1 MSYSL
6 LRARAMTRS
15 KGGLVYSTSKETMA
29 SLLEGLSLRD
39 KEETL
44 PKEDQELRVRIERKG
59 RKGKTVTLISGFVG
73 QTADLEELGKELKAK
88 CGIGG
93 SVKEGEVI
101 LQGELVERVVALLRE
116 MGYTRTRG

>member
-1 MSYSL
+1 M
-6 LRARAMTRS
+6 ARS
-15 KGGLVYSTSKETMA
+15 KGGLVYSTGKETMA

-39 KEETL
+39 EEETL

-59 RKGKTVTLISGFVG
+59 RKGKTVTLISGYVG

-93 SVKEGEVI
+93 SVKDGEVI

>member
-1 MSYSL
+1 M
-6 LRARAMTRS
+6 ARS
-15 KGGLVYSTSKETMA
+15 KGGLVYSTGKETMA
-29 SLLEGLSLRD
+29 SLLEGLSLGEE
-39 KEETL
+39 EETL

-116 MGYTRTRG
+116 MGYKRTRG

>member
-1 MSYSL
+1 M
-6 LRARAMTRS
+6 ARS
-15 KGGLVYSTSKETMA
+15 KGGLVYSTGKETMA
-29 SLLEGLSLRD
+29 SLLEGLSLGEE
-39 KEETL
+39 EETL

-93 SVKEGEVI
+93 SVKDGEVI

>member
-1 MSYSL
+1 M
-6 LRARAMTRS
+6 ARN
-15 KGGLVYSTSKETMA
+15 KGGLVYSTGKETMA

-39 KEETL
+39 EEETL

-101 LQGELVERVVALLRE
+101 LQGELVERVVTLLRE

>member
-1 MSYSL
+1 M
-6 LRARAMTRS
+6 ARN
-15 KGGLVYSTSKETMA
+15 KGGLVYSTGKETMA
-29 SLLEGLSLRD
+29 SLLEGLSLED
-39 KEETL
+39 QEETL

-59 RKGKTVTLISGFVG
+59 RKGKTVTLITGFVG

-93 SVKEGEVI
+93 SVKEGEII

>member
-1 MSYSL
+1 M
-6 LRARAMTRS
+6 ARS
-15 KGGLVYSTSKETMA
+15 KGGLVYSTGKETMA

-39 KEETL
+39 EEETL

-93 SVKEGEVI
+93 SVKDGEVI

>member
-1 MSYSL
+1 M
-6 LRARAMTRS
+6 ARS
-15 KGGLVYSTSKETMA
+15 KGGLVYSTGKETMA
-29 SLLEGLSLRD
+29 SLLEGLSLGD
-39 KEETL
+39 QEETL

-73 QTADLEELGKELKAK
+73 QSADLEELGKELKAK

>member
-1 MSYSL
+1 M
-6 LRARAMTRS
+6 ARN
-15 KGGLVYSTSKETMA
+15 KGGLVYSTGKETMA
-29 SLLEGLSLRD
+29 SLLEGLSLGD
-39 KEETL
+39 EEETL

-73 QTADLEELGKELKAK
+73 QSADLEELGKELKAK

>member
-1 MSYSL
+1 M
-6 LRARAMTRS
+6 ARS
-15 KGGLVYSTSKETMA
+15 KGGLVYSTGKETMA
-29 SLLEGLSLRD
+29 SLLEGLSLGEE
-39 KEETL
+39 EETL

-59 RKGKTVTLISGFVG
+59 RKGKTVTLITGFVG

>member
-1 MSYSL
+1 M
-6 LRARAMTRS
+6 ARN
-15 KGGLVYSTSKETMA
+15 KGGLVYSTGKETMA
-29 SLLEGLSLRD
+29 SLLEGLSLGD
-39 KEETL
+39 EEETL

-59 RKGKTVTLISGFVG
+59 RKGKTVTLITGFVG

-116 MGYTRTRG
+116 MGYKRTRG

>member
-1 MSYSL
+1 M
-6 LRARAMTRS
+6 ARS
-15 KGGLVYSTSKETMA
+15 KGGLVYSTGKETMA

-39 KEETL
+39 EEETL

-73 QTADLEELGKELKAK
+73 QSADLEELGKALKAK

-93 SVKEGEVI
+93 SVKDGEVI
-101 LQGELVERVVALLRE
+101 LQGELVKRVVALLRE

>member
-1 MSYSL
+1 M
-6 LRARAMTRS
+6 ARS
-15 KGGLVYSTSKETMA
+15 KGGLVYSTGKETMA
-29 SLLEGLSLRD
+29 SLLEGLSLGD
-39 KEETL
+39 LEETL

>member
-1 MSYSL
+1 M
-6 LRARAMTRS
+6 ARS
-15 KGGLVYSTSKETMA
+15 KGGLVYSTGKETMA

-39 KEETL
+39 EEETL

-59 RKGKTVTLISGFVG
+59 RKGKTVTLITGFVG

-93 SVKEGEVI
+93 SVKEREVI

>member
-1 MSYSL
+1 M
-6 LRARAMTRS
+6 ARS
-15 KGGLVYSTSKETMA
+15 KGGLVYSTGKETMA

-39 KEETL
+39 EEETL
-44 PKEDQELRVRIERKG
+44 PKEEQELRVRIERKG

-73 QTADLEELGKELKAK
+73 QSTDLEELSKALKAK

-93 SVKEGEVI
+93 SIKEGEVI

>member
-1 MSYSL
+1 
-6 LRARAMTRS
+6 MTRS

>member
-1 MSYSL
+1 
-6 LRARAMTRS
+6 MTRN
-15 KGGLVYSTSKETMA
+15 KGGLVYSTGKETMA

-39 KEETL
+39 EEETL

-59 RKGKTVTLISGFVG
+59 RKGKTVTLITGFVG
-73 QTADLEELGKELKAK
+73 QTADLEVLGKELKAK

-93 SVKEGEVI
+93 SVKEGEII

>member
-1 MSYSL
+1 M
-6 LRARAMTRS
+6 ARN
-15 KGGLVYSTSKETMA
+15 KGGLVYSTGKETMA
-29 SLLEGLSLRD
+29 SLLEGLSLG
-39 KEETL
+39 EEEVTL

-59 RKGKTVTLISGFVG
+59 RKGKTVTLITGFVG

-93 SVKEGEVI
+93 SVKDGEVI

>member
-1 MSYSL
+1 M
-6 LRARAMTRS
+6 ARS
-15 KGGLVYSTSKETMA
+15 KGGLVYSTGKETMA
-29 SLLEGLSLRD
+29 SLLEGLSLGD
-39 KEETL
+39 EEETL

-59 RKGKTVTLISGFVG
+59 RKGKTVTLISGCVG

-101 LQGELVERVVALLRE
+101 LPGELVERVVALLRE

>member
-1 MSYSL
+1 M
-6 LRARAMTRS
+6 ARS
-15 KGGLVYSTSKETMA
+15 KGGLVYSTGKETMA

-39 KEETL
+39 EEETL
-44 PKEDQELRVRIERKG
+44 PKVDQELRVRIERKG

>member
-1 MSYSL
+1 M
-6 LRARAMTRS
+6 ARS
-15 KGGLVYSTSKETMA
+15 KGGLVYSTGKETMA

-39 KEETL
+39 EEETL
-44 PKEDQELRVRIERKG
+44 PKVDQELRVRIERKG
-59 RKGKTVTLISGFVG
+59 RKGKTVMLISGFVG

>member
-1 MSYSL
+1 M
-6 LRARAMTRS
+6 ARS
-15 KGGLVYSTSKETMA
+15 KGGLVYSTGKETMA
-29 SLLEGLSLRD
+29 SLLEGLSLGD
-39 KEETL
+39 EEETL

-59 RKGKTVTLISGFVG
+59 RKGKTVTLITGFVG

>member
-1 MSYSL
+1 M
-6 LRARAMTRS
+6 ARN
-15 KGGLVYSTSKETMA
+15 KGGLVYSTGKETMA

-39 KEETL
+39 EEETL

-73 QTADLEELGKELKAK
+73 QTADLEELGKELKVK

>member
-1 MSYSL
+1 M
-6 LRARAMTRS
+6 ARN
-15 KGGLVYSTSKETMA
+15 KGGLVYSTGKETMA
-29 SLLEGLSLRD
+29 SLLEGLSLGEE
-39 KEETL
+39 EETL

-101 LQGELVERVVALLRE
+101 LQGEVVERVASLLRE

>member
-1 MSYSL
+1 M
-6 LRARAMTRS
+6 ARN
-15 KGGLVYSTSKETMA
+15 KGGLVYSTGKETMA

-39 KEETL
+39 EEETL

-59 RKGKTVTLISGFVG
+59 RKGKIVTLITGFVG

-93 SVKEGEVI
+93 SVKEGEII

-116 MGYTRTRG
+116 MGYTRTRR

>member
-1 MSYSL
+1 
-6 LRARAMTRS
+6 MTRN
-15 KGGLVYSTSKETMA
+15 KGGLVYSTGKETMA
-29 SLLEGLSLRD
+29 SLLEGLSLGD
-39 KEETL
+39 QEETL